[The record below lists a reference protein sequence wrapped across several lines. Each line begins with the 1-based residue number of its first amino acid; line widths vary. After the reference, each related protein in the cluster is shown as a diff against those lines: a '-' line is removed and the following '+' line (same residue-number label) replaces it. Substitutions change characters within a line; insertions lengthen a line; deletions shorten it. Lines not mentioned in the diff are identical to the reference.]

1 MYLKMY
7 CSTFLC
13 TYYLSTM
20 PKKYLTVKYLYSTL
34 VYFANVLNAQSNITQ
49 FSSNSILNKDQS
61 LPETPTSSIQ
71 FPPLV
76 PSFQTFL

>member
-1 MYLKMY
+1 MYVLLKY
-7 CSTFLC
+7 NAQKILNA
-13 TYYLSTM
+13 
-20 PKKYLTVKYLYSTL
+20 STL